1 MKKINYFILMLFSF
15 FFFSFFCGDEVGAIN
30 YSYVCNETIDAKSG
44 KYGACG
50 NKNIFLINDTKK
62 SSYLVSSLKLYDGA
76 QIVYAGKVGNID
88 TFYALNFQYF
98 SVVYD
103 DRGMTTGKNDYWSE
117 VARNGI
123 VVYSGWFKD
132 TVLDDSEIKP
142 VVKFKEV
149 GEYIIKQ
156 YVGTSV
162 VKTIRVNIVSKKSYD
177 IYVNNPMYGSEN
189 INSNVITSI
198 NENLTFDIT
207 GGQYGI
213 AKTVDVAVNDCEFSV
228 QFSKSL
234 KINNSKFRSCLKYN
248 VNNSVSLTI
257 YNGLNISKTFKYSF
271 FINSSS
277 VAIRLSDSVAATETS
292 SRRIEIIA
300 TAGVGK
306 ILDRKYNLYYWSK
319 SPNDSLNYNDF
330 MTNYE
335 NSDYRGSYTDGR
347 GVILRDAVGTYYLYA
362 LAKDDN
368 STVVV
373 RSDKYILKKDD
384 KLVDTRNKDILFVI
398 FICLL
403 ASVPIFIYLGIKKR
417 I

>member
-1 MKKINYFILMLFSF
+1 MKKKNYFILILFSLFCSF
-15 FFFSFFCGDEVGAIN
+15 FFDGDKVGAVN

-50 NKNIFLINDTKK
+50 NKNIFLIKDTRK

-98 SVVYD
+98 SVIYD
-103 DRGMTTGKNDYWSE
+103 DRGLTTGKEDYWSE

-123 VVYSGWFKD
+123 VIYSGWFKD
-132 TVLDDSEIKP
+132 TILDDSETKP

-156 YVGTSV
+156 YIGNSV
-162 VKTIRVNIVSKKSYD
+162 VKTIRVNIISKKSYD
-177 IYVNNPMYGSEN
+177 IFVSNPKYGSEN
-189 INSNVITSI
+189 INSGVITSF

-207 GGQYGI
+207 GGQYGFG
-213 AKTVDVAVNDCEFSV
+213 KTVDVEVNDCKFSV
-228 QFSKSL
+228 QFSKNL
-234 KINNSKFRSCLKYN
+234 KINNSKFRNCLRYN
-248 VNNSVSLTI
+248 INNNISLTI
-257 YNGLNISKTFKYSF
+257 SNGLNISKTFKYF
-271 FINSSS
+271 FLINSSS
-277 VAIRLSDSVAATETS
+277 VAIRLSNSVAATETS

-306 ILDRKYNLYYWSK
+306 NLDRKYNLYYWSK

-362 LAKDDN
+362 LAKDDD

-398 FICLL
+398 FICIL
-403 ASVPIFIYLGIKKR
+403 AAVPIFIYLGIKKR